1 MGALYLE
8 SKAYERLKGG
18 REKYMKVKTLK
29 LKEPTVARMWISM
42 YKACVENL
50 LSESINQ
57 LPVHIFK
64 VQTCLLDAIYIAH
77 LVPMDVLCCQNS
89 LWEKINVFISWSHLL
104 SDLRKLTMRE

>member
-1 MGALYLE
+1 
-8 SKAYERLKGG
+8 
-18 REKYMKVKTLK
+18 MKMEALK
-29 LKEPTVARMWISM
+29 LKKPTVARMWISM

-64 VQTCLLDAIYIAH
+64 VQTSLLDAIHIAH

-89 LWEKINVFISWSHLL
+89 LWEKISVFRGWAQLL
-104 SDLRKLTMRE
+104 INLRK